1 MGGETGGNLACA
13 SARVSRMWVG
23 LAGGRW
29 AVGVPDRGLDV
40 RRRAGGLCAL
50 PAGSRRG
57 RRPGSP
63 RRRRRRLLLSPHA
76 VPPRTRP
83 LSRGLPARAS
93 RGSGAGR
100 RSPSP
105 RPPPAVQVP
114 SAFRRGG
121 LKTPGGSPVRPWVV
135 GGGPAGELCG
145 EGPGSS
151 LGSSADSAPPPRP
164 GSPPHARHR
173 RVRGGRRAVARAPR
187 VPRVPRRVGWGV
199 GTPGRL
205 WGVRARP
212 RGGGGVRGVPAVKPS
227 DPSLSLVSF
236 AVFAGRPE
244 ATPPGGV
251 PCQEGASPCRGG
263 GNPRQMELVRLLAV
277 DHSARASMKNA
288 ASCEN

>member
-151 LGSSADSAPPPRP
+151 LGSSADSAPP
-164 GSPPHARHR
+164 SPA
-173 RVRGGRRAVARAPR
+173 
-187 VPRVPRRVGWGV
+187 
-199 GTPGRL
+199 
-205 WGVRARP
+205 
-212 RGGGGVRGVPAVKPS
+212 GVPA
-227 DPSLSLVSF
+227 
-236 AVFAGRPE
+236 AR
-244 ATPPGGV
+244 
-251 PCQEGASPCRGG
+251 ASPSRSRRPSCRRACAARAAGPAPSGVGG
-263 GNPRQMELVRLLAV
+263 GNPRAPVGCPCPPPRWGRRARRPRGETFRPLSESGLVCRLRWPA
-277 DHSARASMKNA
+277 
-288 ASCEN
+288 